1 MAAAVDLTDS
11 AAPAQH
17 EMVGPHAAGPQ
28 TAGPQTAGAQSAAH
42 AAAPVAAPDPGFTAM
57 LTSTNGDPD
66 LIAAQLV
73 TSGRAED
80 PRVWTEIQQTLGN
93 ATATKIRQAVT
104 KIEKAPKPKKVEP
117 TLPAQVDRDVLG
129 VAITAPA
136 GVRVSALAD
145 VTQIVQTEVGKN
157 EFAQKH
163 FRDAK
168 VSIVIVPAEVSMTA
182 LPEFAHLQGK
192 KTFDGRDWSAV
203 RGMGG
208 TATPSGK
215 FSMAV
220 AEESIVP
227 VPNTISRYPATY
239 SVAMHEL
246 AHVLEAKG
254 MTKPQQ
260 ARVKQL
266 YAAHQQRDPG
276 DAKDTWT
283 DKYGAANE
291 QEYFAQSTNA
301 YFDRNVM
308 AKNHSG
314 RAWLQKND
322 PDMYAFLVD
331 LYETQRG
338 ADGNAA

>member
-1 MAAAVDLTDS
+1 MAAAVELTDGDVTGQRETAS
-11 AAPAQH
+11 PTNTTDPRTAAPA
-17 EMVGPHAAGPQ
+17 
-28 TAGPQTAGAQSAAH
+28 SAPATQL
-42 AAAPVAAPDPGFTAM
+42 DPGFTAI
-57 LTSTNGDPD
+57 LSSTNGDPD

-73 TSGRAED
+73 TPGRAED
-80 PRVWTEIQQTLGN
+80 PRAWTEIQQTLGN
-93 ATATKIRQAVT
+93 ATATKIHAAVR
-104 KIEKAPKPKKVEP
+104 KIEKAPKPTKVEP
-117 TLPAQVDRDVLG
+117 TLPVQVDRDILG
-129 VAITAPA
+129 VSITAPA
-136 GVRVSALAD
+136 GVR
-145 VTQIVQTEVGKN
+145 
-157 EFAQKH
+157 
-163 FRDAK
+163 
-168 VSIVIVPAEVSMTA
+168 VPAEVSMTA

-254 MTKPQQ
+254 MPTPQQ

-276 DAKDTWT
+276 DANDTWT

-301 YFDRNVM
+301 FFDRNVM
-308 AKNHSG
+308 DKNHSG

-331 LYETQRG
+331 LYDTRRG

>member
-1 MAAAVDLTDS
+1 MSTKPLAHQVMPGAGDAESSSASDGAVRARDS
-11 AAPAQH
+11 LFHWCGTLEA
-17 EMVGPHAAGPQ
+17 
-28 TAGPQTAGAQSAAH
+28 
-42 AAAPVAAPDPGFTAM
+42 
-57 LTSTNGDPD
+57 
-66 LIAAQLV
+66 
-73 TSGRAED
+73 
-80 PRVWTEIQQTLGN
+80 IQQ
-93 ATATKIRQAVT
+93 ATTDAEIR
-104 KIEKAPKPKKVEP
+104 
-117 TLPAQVDRDVLG
+117 
-129 VAITAPA
+129 
-136 GVRVSALAD
+136 ALLD
-145 VTQIVQTEVGKN
+145 SYFG
-157 EFAQKH
+157 
-163 FRDAK
+163 
-168 VSIVIVPAEVSMTA
+168 S
-182 LPEFAHLQGK
+182 
-192 KTFDGRDWSAV
+192 
-203 RGMGG
+203 
-208 TATPSGK
+208 
-215 FSMAV
+215 V

-276 DAKDTWT
+276 DANDTWT

-301 YFDRNVM
+301 FFDRNVM
-308 AKNHSG
+308 DKNHSG

-331 LYETQRG
+331 LYDTQRG

>member
-1 MAAAVDLTDS
+1 MAAAVELTDGDATGQRETAGPTNTGAAHADPRT
-11 AAPAQH
+11 AAPA
-17 EMVGPHAAGPQ
+17 
-28 TAGPQTAGAQSAAH
+28 SAPATQL
-42 AAAPVAAPDPGFTAM
+42 DPGFTAM
-57 LTSTNGDPD
+57 LSSTNGDPD

-93 ATATKIRQAVT
+93 ATATRIRAPVR
-104 KIEKAPKPKKVEP
+104 KIEKAPKPTKVEP
-117 TLPAQVDRDVLG
+117 TLPAQIDRDILG
-129 VAITAPA
+129 VSITAPA

-168 VSIVIVPAEVSMTA
+168 VSIVIVPAEISMTA

-276 DAKDTWT
+276 DANDTWT

-301 YFDRNVM
+301 FFDRNVM
-308 AKNHSG
+308 DKNHSG

-331 LYETQRG
+331 LYDTQRG

>member
-1 MAAAVDLTDS
+1 
-11 AAPAQH
+11 
-17 EMVGPHAAGPQ
+17 
-28 TAGPQTAGAQSAAH
+28 
-42 AAAPVAAPDPGFTAM
+42 M
-57 LTSTNGDPD
+57 LTSTGGDPD
-66 LIAAQLV
+66 LVAAQLV

-93 ATATKIRQAVT
+93 ATAKKIRDAVT
-104 KIEKAPKPKKVEP
+104 KIEKAPKPKKQEP
-117 TLPAQVDRDVLG
+117 TLLAQVDRDIMG
-129 VAITAPA
+129 VAITAPI
-136 GVRVSALAD
+136 GVRLSALAD
-145 VTQIVQTEVGKN
+145 VQQIVQTEVGKN
-157 EFAQKH
+157 EYAQKH

-168 VSIVIVPAEVSMTA
+168 VSIVIVPAEVAMTS
-182 LPEFAHLQGK
+182 LPEFSHLQGK
-192 KTFDGRDWSAV
+192 QTFDGRDWSTV

-254 MTKPQQ
+254 MTKEQQ
-260 ARVKQL
+260 AKVKAL

-276 DAKDTWT
+276 DLKDTWT
-283 DKYGAANE
+283 DKYGSANE
-291 QEYFAQSTNA
+291 QEYFAQATNA
-301 YFDRNVM
+301 FFDRNVM
-308 AKNHSG
+308 GKNHSG

-331 LYETQRG
+331 LYETKRD
-338 ADGNAA
+338 ADGKTAA